1 MGAATWL
8 GVAVVVLVVAIVLV
22 VAVVLVRALRRGRP
36 TPVAEP
42 DRDAWE
48 EALLASTPDAPA
60 VPGYPTGQASAYPPP
75 ATPPVTPAQEI
86 LSRDAL
92 LDRDLRFDP
101 TGWDDDPDGHEGTD
115 FGLVG
120 GGKG

>member
-1 MGAATWL
+1 MAAGWLSIVALGALL
-8 GVAVVVLVVAIVLV
+8 GVLLVGVLIGLS
-22 VAVVLVRALRRGRP
+22 LRRNRALP
-36 TPVAEP
+36 PVAPE
-42 DRDAWE
+42 RDAWE